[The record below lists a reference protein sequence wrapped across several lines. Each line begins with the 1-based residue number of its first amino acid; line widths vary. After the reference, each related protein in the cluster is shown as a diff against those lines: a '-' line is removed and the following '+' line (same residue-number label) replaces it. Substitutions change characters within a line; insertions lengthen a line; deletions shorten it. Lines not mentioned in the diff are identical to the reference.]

1 MRAACVRVASTEAV
15 ARHAGGGEEEAVARG
30 KPEWYR
36 TEGKEK
42 AMNMYTEVRLMVWVV
57 TRAGRIAASEKNS
70 FW

>member
-15 ARHAGGGEEEAVARG
+15 ARQAGGGEEEAVARG

-57 TRAGRIAASEKNS
+57 KRAGRIAASEKNS